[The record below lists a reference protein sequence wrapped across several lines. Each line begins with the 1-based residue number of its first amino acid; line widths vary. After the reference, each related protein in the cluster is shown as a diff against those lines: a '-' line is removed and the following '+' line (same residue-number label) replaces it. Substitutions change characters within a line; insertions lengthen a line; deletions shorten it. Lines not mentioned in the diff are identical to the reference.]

1 MYTEQLT
8 QRLGIYAAIN
18 PQTLNNSNATTGG
31 VDMSVFH
38 RAGFLLEIG
47 AVTGGGAITAQL
59 VESNNANM
67 SGATNLG
74 GSNTSLAGLNT
85 ASKQY
90 TFEARADQM
99 SKRYL
104 GLKVTE
110 TGSQNVVMCAAAFGD
125 EAGHKPGNAANDA
138 SVVTQQVVA

>member
-1 MYTEQLT
+1 MYTEQIT

-18 PQTLNNSNATTGG
+18 PQTLNNANATTGG
-31 VDMSVFH
+31 VDMSLFR
-38 RAGFLLEIG
+38 RAGFVLEVG

-85 ASKQY
+85 ANKQY
-90 TFEARADQM
+90 TFEGRADQV

-110 TGSQNVVMCAAAFGD
+110 TGSQ
-125 EAGHKPGNAANDA
+125 
-138 SVVTQQVVA
+138 